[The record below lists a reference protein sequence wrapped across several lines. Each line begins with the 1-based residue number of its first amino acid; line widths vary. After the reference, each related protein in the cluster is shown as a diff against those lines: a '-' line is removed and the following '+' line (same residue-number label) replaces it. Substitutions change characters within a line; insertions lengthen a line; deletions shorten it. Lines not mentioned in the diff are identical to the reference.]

1 MNQNE
6 RIAKTTDYIKDVFS
20 KDATGHDWWHILR
33 VRDMALKLSD
43 IEKADPYLV
52 EMAALLHD
60 LDDWKLS
67 EGEGLSKA
75 SKWLDEIDEPS
86 NSKAQ
91 ILDIIETVSFKGAGV
106 DTIPASIEGKV
117 VQDADRLDALGA
129 IGIARAFSYGGN
141 KNRSMYEPGE
151 PPNTHTSFDDYKK
164 SKGHTVNHFY
174 EKLLLLKDRMHT
186 ASGKRVAI
194 SRHAFMQVYL
204 DQFFMEWKGIA

>member
-1 MNQNE
+1 MSQNE

-129 IGIARAFSYGGN
+129 IGVARAFSYGGN
-141 KNRSMYEPGE
+141 KNRSMYEPGQS
-151 PPNTHTSFDDYKK
+151 PDMHTSFDDYKK
-164 SKGHTVNHFY
+164 GKGHTVNHFY

-186 ASGKRVAI
+186 TSGKKIAI
-194 SRHAFMQVYL
+194 TRHAFMQVYL
-204 DQFFMEWKGIA
+204 DQFFMEWRGIA